1 MKQNF
6 YLYIE
11 NGIATFKDLEEG
23 MKLKELL
30 NKKGIKARLR
40 MRTPYNKEE
49 KGRLPL

>member
-1 MKQNF
+1 MKQKF
-6 YLYIE
+6 FLHIE
-11 NGIATFKDLEEG
+11 NGVITFEDLEEG

>member
-30 NKKGIKARLR
+30 NKKGIKASMK
-40 MRTPYNKEE
+40 MRTPYK
-49 KGRLPL
+49 KVAK